1 MPITSKTYYGR
12 LQVAWPDFAHE
23 GGTAL
28 HTKIVNGIK
37 KLSDNLNCRWTDYQT
52 LANAASFNFVHNF
65 LCDTSELQV
74 IIYEG
79 DKRISDFDLAKNYVI
94 AQVNSSELSITNQS
108 GVSKTFHAYVMIT
121 KLDNDVAAKGYAGT
135 PSNTLTTLC
144 GFTSPVNKTIW
155 VTGTVVARQNSTTS
169 NVYKIE
175 AMVENAAGT
184 PALSVVRTDYL
195 EENTAMDCVF
205 AIMGADVQLQVT
217 GPNATAVEWFGTIE
231 SKEI

>member
-1 MPITSKTYYGR
+1 MGITTTTNYGR
-12 LQVAWPDFAHE
+12 AQVAWPDFAHE

-37 KLSDNLNCRWTDYQT
+37 KLSDQLNCRWTDYQT
-52 LANAASFNFVHNF
+52 LADTLSFNFTHNF
-65 LCDTSELQV
+65 LCDVSELQV
-74 IIYEG
+74 VIYEG
-79 DKRISDFDLAKNYVI
+79 DKRISDFDQAKNYTITQLNTSEI
-94 AQVNSSELSITNQS
+94 AITNIS
-108 GVSKTFHAYVMIT
+108 GGSKTFHAYVMIT
-121 KLDNDVAAKGYAGT
+121 KLDNDVAAKGYAST

-144 GFTSPVNKTIW
+144 GFASPVNKTIW

-175 AMVENAAGT
+175 AMVENAAGI

-195 EENTAMDCVF
+195 EENATMDCVF
-205 AIMGADVQLQVT
+205 AIVGADVQLQVT